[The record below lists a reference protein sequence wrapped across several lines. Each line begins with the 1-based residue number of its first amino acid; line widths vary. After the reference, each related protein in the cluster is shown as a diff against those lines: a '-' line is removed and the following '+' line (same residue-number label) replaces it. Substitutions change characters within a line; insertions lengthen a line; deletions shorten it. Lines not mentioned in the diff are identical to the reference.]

1 MPTAHHQELSGGERT
16 TDPVCLCQLS
26 RPPSQEYIH
35 LPPNLKHF
43 KHCSSCLGLR
53 RHQGERHQETQN
65 VNVAMH
71 CHLAKVDVFS
81 LGLVR
86 GSCLLPTAR
95 ALGKPVM
102 QLEPHTPK
110 QKGSVAEKKT
120 LPHIRGQEQT
130 PSGDWGSGSRYRAC
144 VKCTTPQVQSQYY
157 QRRMGG
163 GVGEGGVNTFFCRER
178 KQS

>member
-16 TDPVCLCQLS
+16 TDPVCLCQLP

-35 LPPNLKHF
+35 LPPNLKYF
-43 KHCSSCLGLR
+43 KHCSSCLGL

-81 LGLVR
+81 LRLVR
-86 GSCLLPTAR
+86 GSCFLLTAR
-95 ALGKPVM
+95 ALSKQVM
-102 QLEPHTPK
+102 QLEQHTPK
-110 QKGSVAEKKT
+110 QKGCSVAEKKT

-130 PSGDWGSGSRYRAC
+130 TGGDWGSGSRYRAC
-144 VKCTTPQVQSQYY
+144 VKCMISQVQSQYY
-157 QRRMGG
+157 QRKTGVGSGG
-163 GVGEGGVNTFFCRER
+163 GVSSRLL
-178 KQS
+178 S